1 MIKEGEVRPEGCIYE
16 PCLDIQELAEMLQC
30 IKRRKMKTKTLIT
43 SLCFTSVSV
52 AFVIILLSC
61 GTVKR
66 KIFSILTKEAEM
78 MSIPEHMVQILG
90 YASLAPSSHNTQ
102 PWRVKIIS
110 DSEFVIQSDST
121 RRLPKVDP
129 DNRELLLSI
138 GAFWENLDQA
148 ALAFG
153 FEAQTE
159 VLATNLKDM
168 DVLKVQL
175 VKYSPHEDNKR
186 ELMETRATNRKPYE
200 KKDLHPSHLKELKK
214 LLPDYLA
221 YFPRESKEGEWIAK
235 SLIEANRKQAF
246 DNEKQKELAEWLRF
260 SRSEASKSG
269 DGLTAEMLGMSGIV
283 KFFWYTFMSRKSAL
297 SESFRNKGVENVRN
311 QVNNCAGFIVIT
323 SDDLSVPSLLQ
334 AGREFERLALK
345 CTELKIA
352 VHPMTQLIEE
362 SPWKEQLED
371 SLGLSKLVQFI
382 LRVGY
387 SKEYP
392 KPSIRRHVK
401 EFVIHE

>member
-1 MIKEGEVRPEGCIYE
+1 
-16 PCLDIQELAEMLQC
+16 
-30 IKRRKMKTKTLIT
+30 
-43 SLCFTSVSV
+43 
-52 AFVIILLSC
+52 
-61 GTVKR
+61 
-66 KIFSILTKEAEM
+66 LTKEDKM
-78 MSIPEHMVQILG
+78 TNIPEYMIQILG

-110 DSEFVIQSDST
+110 DSEFVIQFDST
-121 RRLPKVDP
+121 RWLLKVDS

-138 GAFWENLDQA
+138 GAFWENLCQA

-159 VLATNLKDM
+159 ILATTPKDTNI
-168 DVLKVQL
+168 LKVKLIECPPQ
-175 VKYSPHEDNKR
+175 EDNKL
-186 ELMETRATNRKPYE
+186 ELMKTRTTNRNPYDN
-200 KKDLHPSHLKELKK
+200 KDLQPSHLDKLKE
-214 LLPDYLA
+214 LLPDHLI
-221 YFPRESKEGEWIAK
+221 YFPRESKEGEWITR
-235 SLIEANRKQAF
+235 SLIKANRKQAF
-246 DNEKQKELAEWLRF
+246 DDEKQKELADWLRF
-260 SRSEASKSG
+260 SRSEVSKRR

-283 KFFWYTFMSRKSAL
+283 KFFWYSFMSKKSAL
-297 SESFRNKGVENVRN
+297 SESFRSKGVENVRN

-352 VHPMTQLIEE
+352 VHPMSQLIEE

-371 SLGLSKLVQFI
+371 SFGLSKLVQFI

-392 KPSIRRHVK
+392 KPSIRRDVK